1 MNNRKE
7 KGRKS
12 NSRLRFCQ
20 TIKANVIW
28 KDVDGNT
35 IPKDKVHEHDNLSI
49 VETPRK
55 TIIHNRYS
63 LSKERI

>member
-7 KGRKS
+7 KGKKS

-20 TIKANVIW
+20 TIKANYIW
-28 KDVDGNT
+28 KDIDGNT
-35 IPKDKVHEHDNLSI
+35 IPKEDTYKYDNLSL

-55 TIIHNRYS
+55 TIIHTRY
-63 LSKERI
+63 LTSKERV